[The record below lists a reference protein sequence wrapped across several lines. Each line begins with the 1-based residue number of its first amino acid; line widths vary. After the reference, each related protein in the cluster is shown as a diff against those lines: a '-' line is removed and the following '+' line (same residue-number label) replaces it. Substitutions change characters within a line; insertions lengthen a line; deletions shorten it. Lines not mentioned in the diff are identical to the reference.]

1 MSIYGSEV
9 NLEEWYREHEAERAR
24 IDRDS
29 IAIMN
34 AYTMPNQVSVIEIK
48 LPADYVEALERFQ
61 SLPDAI
67 TFRGKQ
73 YGKSSWN
80 SDTMTACYRTDR
92 PLGKVY
98 CITL

>member
-1 MSIYGSEV
+1 MNLYGSEA
-9 NLEEWYREHEAERAR
+9 NLEHWYREHEAERAR

-34 AYTMPNQVSVIEIK
+34 AYTMPNQVSVIEVK
-48 LPADYVEALERFQ
+48 LPADYEEALERFA

-67 TFRGKQ
+67 EYRGRH

-80 SDTMTACYRTDR
+80 SDTMTACYRTDK
-92 PLGKVY
+92 PLAKVY
-98 CITL
+98 YVNQ

>member
-1 MSIYGSEV
+1 MNIYGSEA
-9 NLEEWYREHEAERAR
+9 NLEQWYREHEAERAR

-34 AYTMPNQVSVIEIK
+34 AYTMPNHVSVIEIK

-61 SLPDAI
+61 RLPDAI
-67 TFRGKQ
+67 TYRRQ
-73 YGKSSWN
+73 RYGKSSWN

-92 PLGKVY
+92 PLAKVY
-98 CITL
+98 VVNT

>member
-1 MSIYGSEV
+1 MNLHGSEA
-9 NLEEWYREHEAERAR
+9 NLEQWYREHEAERAR

-48 LPADYVEALERFQ
+48 LPADYEEALDRFTA
-61 SLPDAI
+61 LPDALE
-67 TFRGKQ
+67 FRGKQ

-80 SDTMTACYRTDR
+80 SDTRTACYRTDR
-92 PLGKVY
+92 PLAKVY
-98 CITL
+98 IVRN